1 MPVFRCSIR
10 GENFPGELIGL
21 TSAVGFR
28 ATRFVD
34 ARSAADA
41 EQLAV
46 TALRQDAALT
56 VSSEPRV
63 KNAKVY
69 FESIEEVPAET
80 ERVPNAG
87 FTFFSMKS

>member
-1 MPVFRCSIR
+1 MPLFRCCIR

-21 TSAVGFR
+21 TSAVGFHV
-28 ATRFVD
+28 TRWVD
-34 ARSAADA
+34 APSATEA
-41 EQLAV
+41 EQIAV

-56 VSSEPRV
+56 VASEPRV

-69 FESIEEVPAET
+69 FESIEEVSANT

-87 FTFFSMKS
+87 FTFFPMKE